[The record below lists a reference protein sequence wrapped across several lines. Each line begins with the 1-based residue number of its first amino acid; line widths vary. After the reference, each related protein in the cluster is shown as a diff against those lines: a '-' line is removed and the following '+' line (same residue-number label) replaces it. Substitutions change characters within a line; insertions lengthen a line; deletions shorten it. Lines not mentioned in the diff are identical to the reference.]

1 MTTYRYSEWDGTQPA
16 LKLNKDEL
24 MDELAQGLMHDSD
37 LSFILWKMQR
47 QDSKN
52 GRERLNGLQKLLQ
65 RLLEAKQQKL
75 DKYDLSAMMAEMKDR
90 MAEIIKKEQAAIQQK
105 LDETKQQAARGQSEA
120 DIADAKNNLQKME
133 QKAAADLRKLKNL
146 PSDIGGKLKALQ
158 NYEFTDED
166 AHLQFQDLLG
176 STLDGLRIDDSA
188 EGLTPFIPAETIT
201 FEEAMKLIETLQE
214 MDKLNGQ
221 IENARSEGG
230 LETINRQ
237 TVRELLGEAGM
248 ETLERP
254 GVTRIL
260 EEANFIRRKE
270 DGFELTPLGV
280 RKIGQKA
287 LSDVFSQLRHKTGDR
302 GGVWERGEET
312 KRFEFGDNFD
322 IDLKQTI
329 MNALMREQQKPSVK
343 LKITDF
349 EVFKYEQSARSA
361 TVLMLDLSLSMSVH
375 DNFYAAKH
383 VALALDGLIR
393 SQFPRDSLHIIGF
406 SSYAR
411 EIKKEDLATLRL
423 DQADPY
429 TNIQH
434 GLELARKLLA
444 KDKAPNKQIII
455 ITDGEPTAHQE
466 DGQISYQFSPGARTL
481 QLTLREVENC
491 TRQGITI
498 NTFMLGES
506 NLNNAFITRIAK
518 INKGRVFFA
527 NSNGLGQYVL
537 VDYLSNRR
545 KSMS

>member
-16 LKLNKDEL
+16 LRLDKDEL
-24 MDELAQGLMHDSD
+24 MDELAKGLMHNSD
-37 LSFILWKMQR
+37 LSLLLWKMQR
-47 QDSKN
+47 EDRKN
-52 GRERLNGLQKLLQ
+52 GQERLTGLQKLLQ
-65 RLLEAKQQKL
+65 RLLEENQKQLGKYNL
-75 DKYDLSAMMAEMKDR
+75 DAMMAEMKNKVDD
-90 MAEIIKKEQAAIQQK
+90 IIKQEQASILKK
-105 LDETKQQAARGQSEA
+105 LDEARKKAAQSDAEQGSETDKNRLQKIEQQAAT
-120 DIADAKNNLQKME
+120 
-133 QKAAADLRKLKNL
+133 DLKKLKNL
-146 PSDIGGKLKALQ
+146 PSDISGKIKALQ
-158 NYEFTDED
+158 NYEFTDDD
-166 AHLQFQDLLG
+166 AQEQFHDLLG
-176 STLDGLRIDDSA
+176 ANL
-188 EGLTPFIPAETIT
+188 EGLNSDEIPEGATPFIGAESIS
-201 FEEAMKLIETLQE
+201 FNEAMKLIETLQE

-221 IENARSEGG
+221 IENARTEDNPS
-230 LETINRQ
+230 LVDRQ
-237 TVRELLGEAGM
+237 SVRELLGEQGM

-254 GVTRIL
+254 GVTKAL

-270 DGFELTPLGV
+270 GGFELTPLGV

-287 LSDVFSQLRHKTGDR
+287 LNDVFSQLRYKSGDR
-302 GGVWERGEET
+302 GGVWKRGDET

-322 IDLKQTI
+322 IDLKQTV
-329 MNALMREQQKPSVK
+329 MNALMRESQHSPVK

-349 EVFKYEQSARSA
+349 EVYKYEQSARSA
-361 TVLMLDLSLSMSVH
+361 TVLMLDLSLSMSVR

-393 SQFPRDSLHIIGF
+393 SQFPQDSLHIIGF

-423 DQADPY
+423 DQSDPY

-434 GLELARKLLA
+434 GLELARKLLG
-444 KDKAPNKQIII
+444 KEKAQNKQIII
-455 ITDGEPTAHQE
+455 ITDGEPTAHLE
-466 DGQISYQFSPGARTL
+466 EGQLNYQFSPGAKTL
-481 QLTLREVENC
+481 QMTLREVENC

-527 NSNGLGQYVL
+527 NPDGLGQYVL

-545 KSMS
+545 KSVS

>member
-16 LKLNKDEL
+16 LRLDKDEL
-24 MDELAQGLMHDSD
+24 MDELAQGLMHDSN
-37 LSFILWKMQR
+37 LSLLLWKMQR
-47 QDSKN
+47 EDRKN
-52 GRERLNGLQKLLQ
+52 GQERLTGLQKLLQ
-65 RLLEAKQQKL
+65 RLLEENQKQLGKYNL
-75 DKYDLSAMMAEMKDR
+75 DEMMAEMKNKVDD
-90 MAEIIKKEQAAIQQK
+90 IIKQEQASILKK
-105 LDETKQQAARGQSEA
+105 LDEARKKAAQSEAEPGSETDKNRLQKLEQQAAA
-120 DIADAKNNLQKME
+120 NLK
-133 QKAAADLRKLKNL
+133 KLKNL
-146 PSDIGGKLKALQ
+146 PSDISGKIKALQ
-158 NYEFTDED
+158 NYEFTDDD
-166 AHLQFQDLLG
+166 AQQHFRDLLG
-176 STLDGLRIDDSA
+176 ASL
-188 EGLTPFIPAETIT
+188 EGLNSDEIPEGATPYLGEESISFN
-201 FEEAMKLIETLQE
+201 EAMKLIETLQE

-221 IENARSEGG
+221 IENARTEDNPG
-230 LETINRQ
+230 LVDRQ
-237 TVRELLGEAGM
+237 SVRELLGEQGM

-254 GVTRIL
+254 GVTKVL

-270 DGFELTPLGV
+270 GGFELTPMGV

-287 LSDVFSQLRHKTGDR
+287 LNDVFSQLRFKTGDR
-302 GGVWERGEET
+302 GGVWKRGDET

-329 MNALMREQQKPSVK
+329 MNALMREQQHSPVK

-349 EVFKYEQSARSA
+349 EVYKYEQSARSA
-361 TVLMLDLSLSMSVH
+361 TVLMLDLSLSMSVR

-393 SQFPRDSLHIIGF
+393 SQFPQDSLHIIGF

-411 EIKKEDLATLRL
+411 EIKKKELATLRL

-434 GLELARKLLA
+434 GLELARKLLG
-444 KDKAPNKQIII
+444 KENSRNKQIII
-455 ITDGEPTAHQE
+455 ITDGEPTAHLE
-466 DGQISYQFSPGARTL
+466 EGQLNYQFSPGAKTL
-481 QLTLREVENC
+481 QMTLREVENC

-527 NSNGLGQYVL
+527 NPAGLGQYVL

-545 KSMS
+545 KSVS

>member
-1 MTTYRYSEWDGTQPA
+1 MTIYRYSEWDGTQPA
-16 LKLNKDEL
+16 LRLNKDEL
-24 MDELAQGLMHDSD
+24 MDELAEGLMHDSN
-37 LSFILWKMQR
+37 LSLLLWKMQR
-47 QDSKN
+47 QDAKN
-52 GRERLNGLQKLLQ
+52 GQERLDGLQKLLQ
-65 RLLEAKQQKL
+65 RLLAEKQQQLKQ
-75 DKYDLSAMMAEMKDR
+75 YDLAAMMAEMKDR
-90 MAEIIKKEQAAIQQK
+90 MAAIIKKEQAAILQQ
-105 LDETKQQAARGQSEA
+105 LDEARRQAAEKMPETDSV
-120 DIADAKNNLQKME
+120 DAKNNLQKTE

-146 PSDIGGKLKALQ
+146 PADIGGKLKALQ
-158 NYEFTDED
+158 NYEFNDED
-166 AHLQFQDLLG
+166 AGAQFQELLG
-176 STLDGLRIDDSA
+176 FSLDGLRIDDSP
-188 EGLTPFIPAETIT
+188 EGLAPFIPAETVT
-201 FEEAMKLIETLQE
+201 FDDAMKLIETLQE

-230 LETINRQ
+230 LETLNRH
-237 TVRELLGEAGM
+237 TVRELLGEQGM

-254 GVTRIL
+254 GVTKML
-260 EEANFIRRKE
+260 EEANFIRPKA
-270 DGFELTPLGV
+270 GGYELTPLGV

-287 LSDVFSQLRHKTGDR
+287 LNDVFSQLRYKSGDR
-302 GGVWERGEET
+302 GGVWKRSDET

-322 IDLKQTI
+322 IDLKQTM
-329 MNALMREQQKPSVK
+329 MNALMRESQQTPIK

-393 SQFPRDSLHIIGF
+393 SQFPQDSLHIIGF

-411 EIKKEDLATLRL
+411 EIKKEELATLRL

-434 GLELARKLLA
+434 GFELARKLLV
-444 KDKAPNKQIII
+444 KEKTRNKQLII

-466 DGQISYQFSPGARTL
+466 EGEINSQFSPGAKTL
-481 QLTLREVENC
+481 QMTLREVENC

-527 NSNGLGQYVL
+527 NAKGLGQYVL

-545 KSMS
+545 KTMS

>member
-1 MTTYRYSEWDGTQPA
+1 MTTYRYSEWDGTQPP
-16 LKLNKDEL
+16 LKLDKDEL

-47 QDSKN
+47 EDRKN
-52 GRERLNGLQKLLQ
+52 GQERLTGLQKLLQ
-65 RLLEAKQQKL
+65 RLLEEKQKQL
-75 DKYDLSAMMAEMKDR
+75 GKYDLDTMMAEMK
-90 MAEIIKKEQAAIQQK
+90 KKMDDIVKQEQASILKK
-105 LDETKQQAARGQSEA
+105 LDEARKKAAQSEA
-120 DIADAKNNLQKME
+120 EPGSETDKNQLQKIE
-133 QKAAADLRKLKNL
+133 QKAAADLKKLKNL
-146 PSDIGGKLKALQ
+146 PSDISGKVKALQ
-158 NYEFTDED
+158 NYEFTDEE
-166 AHLQFQDLLG
+166 AQQQFRDLLG
-176 STLDGLRIDDSA
+176 ASL
-188 EGLTPFIPAETIT
+188 EGLNSDEIPEGATPYLGEESISFN
-201 FEEAMKLIETLQE
+201 EAMKLIETLQE

-221 IENARSEGG
+221 IENARADGG
-230 LETINRQ
+230 PGMVNRQ
-237 TVRELLGEAGM
+237 SVRELLGEQGM

-254 GVTRIL
+254 GITKVL

-270 DGFELTPLGV
+270 GGFELTPMGV

-287 LSDVFSQLRHKTGDR
+287 VNDVFSQLRYKTGDR
-302 GGVWERGEET
+302 GGVWKRGDET

-329 MNALMREQQKPSVK
+329 MNALMREQQHSPVK

-349 EVFKYEQSARSA
+349 EVYKYEQSARSA
-361 TVLMLDLSLSMSVH
+361 TVLMLDLSLSMSVR

-393 SQFPRDSLHIIGF
+393 SQFPQDSLHIIGF

-411 EIKKEDLATLRL
+411 EIKKEELATLRL

-434 GLELARKLLA
+434 GLELARKLLG
-444 KDKAPNKQIII
+444 KENSRNKQIII
-455 ITDGEPTAHQE
+455 ITDGEPTAHLE
-466 DGQISYQFSPGARTL
+466 EGQLNYQFSPGAKTL
-481 QLTLREVENC
+481 QMTLREVENC

-527 NSNGLGQYVL
+527 NPAGLGQYVL

-545 KSMS
+545 KSVS

>member
-16 LKLNKDEL
+16 LRLNKDEL
-24 MDELAQGLMHDSD
+24 MDELAEGLMHDSN
-37 LSFILWKMQR
+37 LSLLLWKMQR
-47 QDSKN
+47 QDTKN
-52 GRERLNGLQKLLQ
+52 GQERLDGLQKILQ
-65 RLLEAKQQKL
+65 RLLAEKQQQLKQF
-75 DKYDLSAMMAEMKDR
+75 DLAAMMAAMKKKMDD
-90 MAEIIKKEQAAIQQK
+90 IIKQEQAGVLKK
-105 LDETKQQAARGQSEA
+105 LDEARKKAAQGAPES
-120 DIADAKNNLQKME
+120 DIADAKNKLQQME

-146 PSDIGGKLKALQ
+146 PSDIGGKLKVLQ
-158 NYEFTDED
+158 NYEFNDED
-166 AHLQFQDLLG
+166 AGAQFQELLG
-176 STLDGLRIDDSA
+176 SSLDGLRIDDSP
-188 EGLTPFIPAETIT
+188 EGLTPFIPAETVT
-201 FEEAMKLIETLQE
+201 FDEAMKLMETLQE
-214 MDKLNGQ
+214 MDKLNAQ

-230 LETINRQ
+230 LETLNRH
-237 TVRELLGEAGM
+237 TVKELLGEQGM

-254 GVTRIL
+254 GVTRVL

-270 DGFELTPLGV
+270 GGYELTPLGV

-287 LSDVFSQLRHKTGDR
+287 LNDVFSQLRYKTGDR
-302 GGVWERGEET
+302 GGVWKRGDET

-322 IDLKQTI
+322 IDLKQTM
-329 MNALMREQQKPSVK
+329 MNALMRESQKTPIK

-393 SQFPRDSLHIIGF
+393 SQFPQDSLHIIGF

-411 EIKKEDLATLRL
+411 EIKNEELATLRL

-434 GLELARKLLA
+434 GLELARKLLV
-444 KDKAPNKQIII
+444 KEKTRNKQLII

-466 DGQISYQFSPGARTL
+466 EGEINSQFSPGAKTL

-527 NSNGLGQYVL
+527 NGKGLGQYVL
-537 VDYLSNRR
+537 VDYLANRR
-545 KSMS
+545 KTMS

>member
-16 LKLNKDEL
+16 LRLDKDEL
-24 MDELAQGLMHDSD
+24 MDELAEGLMHDSN
-37 LSFILWKMQR
+37 LSLLLWKMQR
-47 QDSKN
+47 QDAKN
-52 GRERLNGLQKLLQ
+52 SQERLDGLQKILQ
-65 RLLEAKQQKL
+65 RLLAEKQQQLKQF
-75 DKYDLSAMMAEMKDR
+75 DLAAMMAEMKKKMDD
-90 MAEIIKKEQAAIQQK
+90 IIKQEQTGILKK
-105 LDETKQQAARGQSEA
+105 LDEARKKAAQGTPES
-120 DIADAKNNLQKME
+120 DTADAKNNLQKME
-133 QKAAADLRKLKNL
+133 LKAAADLRKLKNL
-146 PSDIGGKLKALQ
+146 PADIGGKLKALQ
-158 NYEFTDED
+158 NYEFTNED
-166 AHLQFQDLLG
+166 AGAQFQELLG
-176 STLDGLRIDDSA
+176 ASLDGLRIDDSPK
-188 EGLTPFIPAETIT
+188 GLTPFIPAENMT
-201 FEEAMKLIETLQE
+201 FDEAMKLIEALQE

-230 LETINRQ
+230 LETLNRH
-237 TVRELLGEAGM
+237 TVRELLGEQGM

-254 GVTRIL
+254 GVTGVL

-270 DGFELTPLGV
+270 GGYELTPLGV

-287 LSDVFSQLRHKTGDR
+287 LNDVFSQLRYKTGDR
-302 GGVWERGEET
+302 GGVWKRGDET

-322 IDLKQTI
+322 IDLKQTM
-329 MNALMREQQKPSVK
+329 MNALMRESQKTPIK

-361 TVLMLDLSLSMSVH
+361 MVLMLDLSLSMSVH

-393 SQFPRDSLHIIGF
+393 SQFPQDSLHIIGF

-466 DGQISYQFSPGARTL
+466 EGKINSQFSPGAKTL

-527 NSNGLGQYVL
+527 NAKGLGQYVL
-537 VDYLSNRR
+537 VDYLANRR

>member
-16 LKLNKDEL
+16 LRLDKDEL

-47 QDSKN
+47 EDRKN
-52 GRERLNGLQKLLQ
+52 GQERLTGLQKLLQ
-65 RLLEAKQQKL
+65 RLLEEKQKQL
-75 DKYDLSAMMAEMKDR
+75 GKYDLDTMMAEMK
-90 MAEIIKKEQAAIQQK
+90 KKMDDIVKQEQASILKK
-105 LDETKQQAARGQSEA
+105 LDEARKKAAQSEA
-120 DIADAKNNLQKME
+120 EPGSETDKNQLQKIE
-133 QKAAADLRKLKNL
+133 QKAAADLKKLKNL
-146 PSDIGGKLKALQ
+146 PSDISGKVKALQ
-158 NYEFTDED
+158 NYEFTDEE
-166 AHLQFQDLLG
+166 AQQQFRDLLG
-176 STLDGLRIDDSA
+176 ASL
-188 EGLTPFIPAETIT
+188 EGLNSDEIPEGATPYLGEESISFN
-201 FEEAMKLIETLQE
+201 EAMKLIETLQE

-221 IENARSEGG
+221 IENARADGG
-230 LETINRQ
+230 PGMVNRQ
-237 TVRELLGEAGM
+237 SVRELLGEQGM

-254 GVTRIL
+254 GITKVL

-270 DGFELTPLGV
+270 GGFELTPMGV

-287 LSDVFSQLRHKTGDR
+287 VNDVFSQLRYKTGDR
-302 GGVWERGEET
+302 GGVWKRGDET

-329 MNALMREQQKPSVK
+329 MNALMREQQHSPVK

-349 EVFKYEQSARSA
+349 EVYKYEQSARSA
-361 TVLMLDLSLSMSVH
+361 TVLMLDLSLSMSVR

-393 SQFPRDSLHIIGF
+393 SQFPQDSLHIIGF

-411 EIKKEDLATLRL
+411 EIKKEELATLRL

-434 GLELARKLLA
+434 GLELARKLLG
-444 KDKAPNKQIII
+444 KENSRNKQIII
-455 ITDGEPTAHQE
+455 ITDGEPTAHLE
-466 DGQISYQFSPGARTL
+466 EGQLNYQFSPGAKTL
-481 QLTLREVENC
+481 QMTLREVENC

-527 NSNGLGQYVL
+527 NPAGLGQYVL

-545 KSMS
+545 KSVS

>member
-1 MTTYRYSEWDGTQPA
+1 MTTYRYSEWDGTQPP
-16 LKLNKDEL
+16 LKLDKDEL

-47 QDSKN
+47 EDRKN
-52 GRERLNGLQKLLQ
+52 GQERLTGLQKLLQ
-65 RLLEAKQQKL
+65 RLLEEKQKQL
-75 DKYDLSAMMAEMKDR
+75 GKYDLDTMMAEMK
-90 MAEIIKKEQAAIQQK
+90 KKMDDIVKQEQASILKK
-105 LDETKQQAARGQSEA
+105 LDEARKKAAQSEA
-120 DIADAKNNLQKME
+120 EPGSETNKNQLQKIE
-133 QKAAADLRKLKNL
+133 QQAAADLKKLKNL
-146 PSDIGGKLKALQ
+146 PSDISGKVKALQ
-158 NYEFTDED
+158 NYEFTDEE
-166 AHLQFQDLLG
+166 AQQQFRDLLG
-176 STLDGLRIDDSA
+176 ASL
-188 EGLTPFIPAETIT
+188 EGLNSDEIPEGATPYLGEESISFN
-201 FEEAMKLIETLQE
+201 EAMKLIETLQE

-221 IENARSEGG
+221 IENARADGG
-230 LETINRQ
+230 PGMVNRQ
-237 TVRELLGEAGM
+237 SVRELLGEKGM

-254 GVTRIL
+254 GITKVL

-270 DGFELTPLGV
+270 GGFELTPMGV

-287 LSDVFSQLRHKTGDR
+287 VNDVFSQLRYKTGDR
-302 GGVWERGEET
+302 GGVWKRGDET

-329 MNALMREQQKPSVK
+329 MNALMREQQHSPVK

-349 EVFKYEQSARSA
+349 EVYKYEQSARSA
-361 TVLMLDLSLSMSVH
+361 TVLMLDLSLSMSVR

-393 SQFPRDSLHIIGF
+393 SQFPQDSLHIIGF

-411 EIKKEDLATLRL
+411 EIKKKELATLRL

-434 GLELARKLLA
+434 GLELARKLLG
-444 KDKAPNKQIII
+444 KENSRNKQIII
-455 ITDGEPTAHQE
+455 ITDGEPTAHLE
-466 DGQISYQFSPGARTL
+466 EGQLNYQFSPGAKTL
-481 QLTLREVENC
+481 QMTLREVENC

-527 NSNGLGQYVL
+527 NPAGLGQYVL

-545 KSMS
+545 KSVS

>member
-1 MTTYRYSEWDGTQPA
+1 MTTYRYSEWDGTQPP
-16 LKLNKDEL
+16 LKLDKDEL

-47 QDSKN
+47 EDRKN
-52 GRERLNGLQKLLQ
+52 GQERLTGLQKLLQ
-65 RLLEAKQQKL
+65 RLLEEKQKQL
-75 DKYDLSAMMAEMKDR
+75 GKYDLDTMMAEMK
-90 MAEIIKKEQAAIQQK
+90 KKMDDIVKQEQASILKK
-105 LDETKQQAARGQSEA
+105 LDEARKKAAQSEA
-120 DIADAKNNLQKME
+120 EPGSETNKNQLQKIE
-133 QKAAADLRKLKNL
+133 QQAAADLKKLKNL
-146 PSDIGGKLKALQ
+146 PSDISGKVKALQ
-158 NYEFTDED
+158 NYEFTDEE
-166 AHLQFQDLLG
+166 AQQQFRDLLG
-176 STLDGLRIDDSA
+176 ASL
-188 EGLTPFIPAETIT
+188 EGLNSDDIPEGATPYIGEESISFN
-201 FEEAMKLIETLQE
+201 EAMKLIETLQE

-221 IENARSEGG
+221 IENARADGG
-230 LETINRQ
+230 PGMVNRQ
-237 TVRELLGEAGM
+237 SVRELLGEQGM

-254 GVTRIL
+254 GITKVL

-270 DGFELTPLGV
+270 GGFELTPMGV

-287 LSDVFSQLRHKTGDR
+287 VNDVFSQLRYKTGDR
-302 GGVWERGEET
+302 GGVWKRGDET

-329 MNALMREQQKPSVK
+329 MNALMREQQHSPVK

-349 EVFKYEQSARSA
+349 EVYKYEQSARSA
-361 TVLMLDLSLSMSVH
+361 TVLMLDLSLSMSVR

-393 SQFPRDSLHIIGF
+393 SQFPQDSLHIIGF

-411 EIKKEDLATLRL
+411 EIKKKELATLRL

-434 GLELARKLLA
+434 GLELARKLLG
-444 KDKAPNKQIII
+444 KENSRNKQIII
-455 ITDGEPTAHQE
+455 ITDGEPTAHLE
-466 DGQISYQFSPGARTL
+466 EGQLNYQFSPGAKTL
-481 QLTLREVENC
+481 QMTLREVENC

-527 NSNGLGQYVL
+527 NPAGLGQYVL

-545 KSMS
+545 KSVS

>member
-37 LSFILWKMQR
+37 LSFILCKMQR
-47 QDSKN
+47 QDTKN

-254 GVTRIL
+254 GVTRVL

-383 VALALDGLIR
+383 VALALNGLIR

>member
-16 LKLNKDEL
+16 LRLDKNEL
-24 MDELAQGLMHDSD
+24 MDELAEGLMHDSD
-37 LSFILWKMQR
+37 LSFLLWKMQR
-47 QDSKN
+47 QDAKN
-52 GRERLNGLQKLLQ
+52 GQERLDGLQKLLQ
-65 RLLEAKQQKL
+65 RLLAEKQQQLKQ
-75 DKYDLSAMMAEMKDR
+75 YDLAAMMAAMKDR

-105 LDETKQQAARGQSEA
+105 LNEARQQAAQGTPEA
-120 DIADAKNNLQKME
+120 ETADAKNNFQQME

-146 PSDIGGKLKALQ
+146 PADIGGKLKALQ

-166 AHLQFQDLLG
+166 AGAQFQELLG
-176 STLDGLRIDDSA
+176 SSLDGLRIDDSP
-188 EGLTPFIPAETIT
+188 EGLTPFIPAESMT
-201 FEEAMKLIETLQE
+201 FDEAMKLIETLQE

-230 LETINRQ
+230 LETLNRHI
-237 TVRELLGEAGM
+237 VRELLGEQGM
-248 ETLERP
+248 ETLERN
-254 GVTRIL
+254 GVTKVL
-260 EEANFIRRKE
+260 EEANFIRQKE
-270 DGFELTPLGV
+270 SGYELTPLGV

-287 LSDVFSQLRHKTGDR
+287 LNDVFSQLRYKTGDW
-302 GGVWERGEET
+302 GGVWKRGDET

-322 IDLKQTI
+322 IDLKQTM
-329 MNALMREQQKPSVK
+329 MNALMRESQKIPIK

-393 SQFPRDSLHIIGF
+393 SQFPQDSLHIIGF

-434 GLELARKLLA
+434 GLELARKLLM
-444 KDKAPNKQIII
+444 KEKTRNKQLII

-466 DGQISYQFSPGARTL
+466 EGDLDSQFSPGAKTL
-481 QLTLREVENC
+481 QMTLREVENC

-527 NSNGLGQYVL
+527 NGKGLGQYVL
-537 VDYLSNRR
+537 VDYLANRR
-545 KSMS
+545 KTMN

>member
-537 VDYLSNRR
+537 VDHLSNRR
-545 KSMS
+545 KR

>member
-1 MTTYRYSEWDGTQPA
+1 MTTYRYSEWDGTQPP
-16 LKLNKDEL
+16 LKLDKDEL

-47 QDSKN
+47 EDRKN
-52 GRERLNGLQKLLQ
+52 GQERLTGLQKLLQ
-65 RLLEAKQQKL
+65 RLLEEKQKQL
-75 DKYDLSAMMAEMKDR
+75 GKYDLDTMMAEMK
-90 MAEIIKKEQAAIQQK
+90 KKMDDIVKQEQASILKK
-105 LDETKQQAARGQSEA
+105 LDEARKKAAQSEA
-120 DIADAKNNLQKME
+120 EPGSETNKNQLQKIE
-133 QKAAADLRKLKNL
+133 QQAAADLKKLKNL
-146 PSDIGGKLKALQ
+146 PSDISGKVKALQ
-158 NYEFTDED
+158 NYEFTDEE
-166 AHLQFQDLLG
+166 AGTQFRDLLG
-176 STLDGLRIDDSA
+176 ASL
-188 EGLTPFIPAETIT
+188 EGLNSDEIPEGATPYLGEESISFN
-201 FEEAMKLIETLQE
+201 EAMKLIETLQE

-221 IENARSEGG
+221 IENARADGG
-230 LETINRQ
+230 PGMVNRQ
-237 TVRELLGEAGM
+237 SVRELLGEKGM

-254 GVTRIL
+254 GITKVL

-270 DGFELTPLGV
+270 GGFELTPMGV

-287 LSDVFSQLRHKTGDR
+287 VNDVFSQLRYKTGDR
-302 GGVWERGEET
+302 GGVWKRGDET

-329 MNALMREQQKPSVK
+329 MNALMREQQHSPVK

-349 EVFKYEQSARSA
+349 EVYKYEQSARSA
-361 TVLMLDLSLSMSVH
+361 TVLMLDLSLSMSVR

-393 SQFPRDSLHIIGF
+393 SQFPQDSLHIIGF

-411 EIKKEDLATLRL
+411 EIKKKELATLRL

-434 GLELARKLLA
+434 GLELARKLLG
-444 KDKAPNKQIII
+444 KENSRNKQIII
-455 ITDGEPTAHQE
+455 ITDGEPTAHLE
-466 DGQISYQFSPGARTL
+466 EGQLNYQFSPGAKTL
-481 QLTLREVENC
+481 QMTLREVENC

-527 NSNGLGQYVL
+527 NPAGLGQYVL

-545 KSMS
+545 KSVS

>member
-16 LKLNKDEL
+16 LRLDKDEL
-24 MDELAQGLMHDSD
+24 MDELAEGLMHDSD

-47 QDSKN
+47 HDLKN
-52 GRERLNGLQKLLQ
+52 GQERLTGLQKLLQ
-65 RLLEAKQQKL
+65 HLLEAKQKQL
-75 DKYDLSAMMAEMKDR
+75 DKYDLSSMMVEMKNKMDD
-90 MAEIIKKEQAAIQQK
+90 IIQQEQSGILKK
-105 LDETKQQAARGQSEA
+105 LDEAR
-120 DIADAKNNLQKME
+120 K
-133 QKAAADLRKLKNL
+133 KAAQDEAEPSAESDKNRLQNLEQRAAASLKKLKNL
-146 PSDIGGKLKALQ
+146 PADIGGKIKALQ
-158 NYEFTDED
+158 NYEFNNED
-166 AHLQFQDLLG
+166 AGAQFQELLAT
-176 STLDGLRIDDSA
+176 SLNGLLIDDSP

-201 FEEAMKLIETLQE
+201 FDEAMKLIETLQE
-214 MDKLNGQ
+214 MDKLSGQ
-221 IENARSEGG
+221 IEDARSGGG
-230 LETINRQ
+230 LETIDRQ
-237 TVRELLGEAGM
+237 SVRELLGEQGM

-254 GVTRIL
+254 GVTRVL
-260 EEANFIRRKE
+260 EEANFIQRK
-270 DGFELTPLGV
+270 DGGYELTPLGV

-287 LSDVFSQLRHKTGDR
+287 LSDVFSQLRYKTGDR
-302 GGVWERGEET
+302 GGVWKRGDET

-329 MNALMREQQKPSVK
+329 MNALMRESQQTPIK

-349 EVFKYEQSARSA
+349 EVYKYEQSARSA

-393 SQFPRDSLHIIGF
+393 SQFPRDSLHIVGF

-411 EIKKEDLATLRL
+411 ELKKEDLATLHL

-434 GLELARKLLA
+434 GLELARKLLV
-444 KDKAPNKQIII
+444 KDKTQNKQIII
-455 ITDGEPTAHQE
+455 VTDGEPTAHQE
-466 DGQISYQFSPGARTL
+466 DGEISYQFSPGAKTL
-481 QLTLREVENC
+481 QMTLREVENC

-506 NLNNAFITRIAK
+506 NLNNAFITRIAR

-537 VDYLSNRR
+537 VDYLANRR

>member
-16 LKLNKDEL
+16 LRLNKDEL
-24 MDELAQGLMHDSD
+24 MDELAEGLMHDSN
-37 LSFILWKMQR
+37 LSLLLWKMQR
-47 QDSKN
+47 QDAKN
-52 GRERLNGLQKLLQ
+52 GQERLDGLQKILQ
-65 RLLEAKQQKL
+65 RLLAEKQQQLKQF
-75 DKYDLSAMMAEMKDR
+75 DLAAMMAEMKKKMDD
-90 MAEIIKKEQAAIQQK
+90 IIKQEQAGVLKK
-105 LDETKQQAARGQSEA
+105 LDEARKKAAQGSPES
-120 DIADAKNNLQKME
+120 DNADAKNNLQQIE

-146 PSDIGGKLKALQ
+146 PADIGGKLKALQ
-158 NYEFTDED
+158 NYEFTNKD
-166 AHLQFQDLLG
+166 AGAQFQELLG
-176 STLDGLRIDDSA
+176 SSLDGLRIDDSP
-188 EGLTPFIPAETIT
+188 EGLTPFIPAETVT
-201 FEEAMKLIETLQE
+201 FDEAMKLMETLQE

-230 LETINRQ
+230 LETLNRH
-237 TVRELLGEAGM
+237 TVRELLGEQGM

-254 GVTRIL
+254 GVTRVL

-270 DGFELTPLGV
+270 GGFELTPLGV

-287 LSDVFSQLRHKTGDR
+287 LNDVFSQLRYKTGDR
-302 GGVWERGEET
+302 GGVWKRGDET

-322 IDLKQTI
+322 IDLKQTV
-329 MNALMREQQKPSVK
+329 MNALMRESQKTPVK

-349 EVFKYEQSARSA
+349 EVYKYEQSARSA

-383 VALALDGLIR
+383 VALALEGLIR
-393 SQFPRDSLHIIGF
+393 SQFPQDSLHLIGF

-411 EIKKEDLATLRL
+411 EIKKEELATLRL

-434 GLELARKLLA
+434 GLELARKLLG
-444 KDKAPNKQIII
+444 KEKNRNKQIII

-466 DGQISYQFSPGARTL
+466 EGESNSRFSPGAKTL

-527 NSNGLGQYVL
+527 NAKGLGQYVL
-537 VDYLSNRR
+537 VDYLANRR

>member
-16 LKLNKDEL
+16 LRLNKDEL
-24 MDELAQGLMHDSD
+24 MDELAEGLMHDSN
-37 LSFILWKMQR
+37 LSLLLWKMQR
-47 QDSKN
+47 QDTKN
-52 GRERLNGLQKLLQ
+52 GQERLDGLQKILQ
-65 RLLEAKQQKL
+65 RLLAEKQQQLKQF
-75 DKYDLSAMMAEMKDR
+75 DLAAMMAAMKKKMDD
-90 MAEIIKKEQAAIQQK
+90 IIKQEQAGVLKK
-105 LDETKQQAARGQSEA
+105 LDEARKKAAQGAPES
-120 DIADAKNNLQKME
+120 DIADAKNKLQQME

-158 NYEFTDED
+158 NYEFNDED
-166 AHLQFQDLLG
+166 AGAQFQELLG
-176 STLDGLRIDDSA
+176 SSLDGLRIDDSP
-188 EGLTPFIPAETIT
+188 EGLTPFIPAETVT
-201 FEEAMKLIETLQE
+201 FDEAMKLMETLQE
-214 MDKLNGQ
+214 MDKLNAQ

-230 LETINRQ
+230 LETLNRH
-237 TVRELLGEAGM
+237 TVKELLGEQGM

-254 GVTRIL
+254 GVTRVL

-270 DGFELTPLGV
+270 GGYELTPLGV

-287 LSDVFSQLRHKTGDR
+287 LNDVFSQLRYKTGDR
-302 GGVWERGEET
+302 GGVWKRGDET

-322 IDLKQTI
+322 IDLKQTM
-329 MNALMREQQKPSVK
+329 MNALMRESQKTPIK

-393 SQFPRDSLHIIGF
+393 SQFPQDSLHIIGF

-411 EIKKEDLATLRL
+411 EIKKEELATLRL

-434 GLELARKLLA
+434 GLELARKLLV
-444 KDKAPNKQIII
+444 KEKTRNKQLII

-466 DGQISYQFSPGARTL
+466 EGEINSQFSPGAKTL

-527 NSNGLGQYVL
+527 NGKGLGQYVL
-537 VDYLSNRR
+537 VDYLANRR
-545 KSMS
+545 KTMS

>member
-16 LKLNKDEL
+16 LRLDKNEL
-24 MDELAQGLMHDSD
+24 MDELAEGLMHDSD
-37 LSFILWKMQR
+37 LSFLLWKMQR
-47 QDSKN
+47 QDAKN
-52 GRERLNGLQKLLQ
+52 GQERLDGLQKLLQ
-65 RLLEAKQQKL
+65 RLLAEKQQQLKQ
-75 DKYDLSAMMAEMKDR
+75 YDLAAMMAAMKDR

-105 LDETKQQAARGQSEA
+105 LNEARQQAAQGTPEA
-120 DIADAKNNLQKME
+120 ETADAKNNFQQME

-146 PSDIGGKLKALQ
+146 PADIGGKLKALQ

-166 AHLQFQDLLG
+166 AGAQFQELLG
-176 STLDGLRIDDSA
+176 SSLDGLRIDDSP
-188 EGLTPFIPAETIT
+188 EGLTPFIPAESMT
-201 FEEAMKLIETLQE
+201 FDEAMKLIETLQE

-230 LETINRQ
+230 LETLNRHI
-237 TVRELLGEAGM
+237 VRELLGEQGM
-248 ETLERP
+248 ETLERN
-254 GVTRIL
+254 GVTKVL
-260 EEANFIRRKE
+260 EEANFIRQKE
-270 DGFELTPLGV
+270 SGYELTPLGV

-287 LSDVFSQLRHKTGDR
+287 LNDVFSQLRYKTGDR
-302 GGVWERGEET
+302 GGVWKRGDET

-322 IDLKQTI
+322 IDLKQTM
-329 MNALMREQQKPSVK
+329 MNALMRESQKIPIK

-393 SQFPRDSLHIIGF
+393 SQFPQDSLHIIGF

-434 GLELARKLLA
+434 GLELARKLLM
-444 KDKAPNKQIII
+444 KEKTRNKQLII

-466 DGQISYQFSPGARTL
+466 EGDLNSQFSPGAKTL
-481 QLTLREVENC
+481 QMTLREVENC

-527 NSNGLGQYVL
+527 NGKGLGQYVL
-537 VDYLSNRR
+537 VDYLANRR
-545 KSMS
+545 KTMN

>member
-16 LKLNKDEL
+16 LRLDKDEL
-24 MDELAQGLMHDSD
+24 MDELAEGLMHDSD

-47 QDSKN
+47 QDAKN
-52 GRERLNGLQKLLQ
+52 GQERMTGLQKLLQ
-65 RLLEAKQQKL
+65 RLLAEKQQQLKQ
-75 DKYDLSAMMAEMKDR
+75 YDLVAMMAKMKNKMDD
-90 MAEIIKKEQAAIQQK
+90 IIQQEQSGILKK
-105 LDETKQQAARGQSEA
+105 LDEAR
-120 DIADAKNNLQKME
+120 K
-133 QKAAADLRKLKNL
+133 KAAQGEAGTDSVPDKNRLQNLEQRAAASLKKLKNL
-146 PSDIGGKLKALQ
+146 PDDIGGKLKELQ

-166 AHLQFQDLLG
+166 AGAQFQELLG
-176 STLDGLRIDDSA
+176 SSLDGVRIDDSA
-188 EGLTPFIPAETIT
+188 EGLTPFIPAENIT
-201 FEEAMKLIETLQE
+201 FDEAMKLIETLQE

-230 LETINRQ
+230 LETLNRH
-237 TVRELLGEAGM
+237 TVRELLGEQGM

-254 GVTRIL
+254 GVTRVL

-270 DGFELTPLGV
+270 GGFELTPLGV

-287 LSDVFSQLRHKTGDR
+287 LNDVFSQLRYKSGDR
-302 GGVWERGEET
+302 GGVWKRSDET

-322 IDLKQTI
+322 IDLKQTM
-329 MNALMREQQKPSVK
+329 MNALMRESQKTPIK

-349 EVFKYEQSARSA
+349 EVYKYEQSARSA

-393 SQFPRDSLHIIGF
+393 SQFPQDSLHIIGF

-411 EIKKEDLATLRL
+411 EIKKEELATLHL

-434 GLELARKLLA
+434 GLELAGKLLV
-444 KDKAPNKQIII
+444 KDKVQNKQIII

-466 DGQISYQFSPGARTL
+466 EGESNSQFSPGAKTL

-527 NSNGLGQYVL
+527 NAKGLGQYVL

>member
-16 LKLNKDEL
+16 LRLDKDEL
-24 MDELAQGLMHDSD
+24 MDELAQGLMHDSN
-37 LSFILWKMQR
+37 LSLLLWKMQR
-47 QDSKN
+47 EDRKN
-52 GRERLNGLQKLLQ
+52 GQERLTGLQKLLQ
-65 RLLEAKQQKL
+65 RLLEENQKQLGKYNL
-75 DKYDLSAMMAEMKDR
+75 DEMMAEMKNKVED
-90 MAEIIKKEQAAIQQK
+90 IIKQEQAGILKK
-105 LDETKQQAARGQSEA
+105 LDEARKKAAQSEA
-120 DIADAKNNLQKME
+120 EPGSEADKNRLQKLE
-133 QKAAADLRKLKNL
+133 QQAAADLKKLKNL
-146 PSDIGGKLKALQ
+146 PSDISGKIKALQ
-158 NYEFTDED
+158 NYEFTDDD
-166 AHLQFQDLLG
+166 AQQQFRDLLG
-176 STLDGLRIDDSA
+176 ASL
-188 EGLTPFIPAETIT
+188 EGLNSDEIPEGATPYLGTESISYN
-201 FEEAMKLIETLQE
+201 EAMKLIETLQE
-214 MDKLNGQ
+214 MDKLSGQ
-221 IENARSEGG
+221 IENARAENSPG
-230 LETINRQ
+230 LVDRQ
-237 TVRELLGEAGM
+237 AVRELLGEQGM

-254 GVTRIL
+254 GVTKML

-270 DGFELTPLGV
+270 GGFELTPMGV

-287 LSDVFSQLRHKTGDR
+287 VNDVFSQLRYKTGDR
-302 GGVWERGEET
+302 GGVWKRGDET

-329 MNALMREQQKPSVK
+329 MNALMREQQHSPVK

-349 EVFKYEQSARSA
+349 EVYKYEQSARSA
-361 TVLMLDLSLSMSVH
+361 TVLMLDLSLSMSVR

-393 SQFPRDSLHIIGF
+393 SQFPQDSLHIIGF

-411 EIKKEDLATLRL
+411 EIKKKELATLRL

-434 GLELARKLLA
+434 GLELARKLLG
-444 KDKAPNKQIII
+444 KENSRNKQIII
-455 ITDGEPTAHQE
+455 ITDGEPTAHLE
-466 DGQISYQFSPGARTL
+466 EGQLNYQFSPGAKTL
-481 QLTLREVENC
+481 QMTLREVENC

-527 NSNGLGQYVL
+527 NPAGLGQYVL

-545 KSMS
+545 KSVS

>member
-16 LKLNKDEL
+16 LRLDKDEL
-24 MDELAQGLMHDSD
+24 MDELAEGLMHDSD

-47 QDSKN
+47 HDLKN
-52 GRERLNGLQKLLQ
+52 GQERLTGLQKLLQ
-65 RLLEAKQQKL
+65 HLLEAKQKQL
-75 DKYDLSAMMAEMKDR
+75 DKYDLSSMMVEMKNKMDD
-90 MAEIIKKEQAAIQQK
+90 IIQQEQSGILKK
-105 LDETKQQAARGQSEA
+105 LDEAR
-120 DIADAKNNLQKME
+120 K
-133 QKAAADLRKLKNL
+133 KAAQDEAEPGAESDKNRLQNLEQRAAASLKKLKNL
-146 PSDIGGKLKALQ
+146 PADIGGKIKALQ
-158 NYEFTDED
+158 NYEFNDED
-166 AHLQFQDLLG
+166 ASAQFQELLAT
-176 STLDGLRIDDSA
+176 SLNGLLIDDSP

-201 FEEAMKLIETLQE
+201 FDEAMKLIETLQE
-214 MDKLNGQ
+214 MDKLSGQ
-221 IENARSEGG
+221 IEDARSGGG
-230 LETINRQ
+230 LETIDRQ
-237 TVRELLGEAGM
+237 SVRELLGEQGM

-254 GVTRIL
+254 GVTRVL
-260 EEANFIRRKE
+260 EEANFIQRK
-270 DGFELTPLGV
+270 GGGYELTPLGV

-287 LSDVFSQLRHKTGDR
+287 LSDVFSQLRYKTGDR
-302 GGVWERGEET
+302 GGVWKRGDET

-329 MNALMREQQKPSVK
+329 MNALMRESQQTPIK

-349 EVFKYEQSARSA
+349 EVYKYEQSARSA

-393 SQFPRDSLHIIGF
+393 SQFPRDSLHIVGF

-411 EIKKEDLATLRL
+411 ELKKEDLATLHL

-434 GLELARKLLA
+434 GLELARKLLV
-444 KDKAPNKQIII
+444 KDKTQNKQIII
-455 ITDGEPTAHQE
+455 VTDGEPTAHQE
-466 DGQISYQFSPGARTL
+466 DGEISYQFSPGAKTL
-481 QLTLREVENC
+481 QMTLREVENC

-506 NLNNAFITRIAK
+506 NLNNAFITRIAR

-537 VDYLSNRR
+537 VDYLANRR

>member
-1 MTTYRYSEWDGTQPA
+1 MTTYRYSEWDGTQPP
-16 LKLNKDEL
+16 LKLDKDEL

-47 QDSKN
+47 EDRKN
-52 GRERLNGLQKLLQ
+52 EQERLTGLQKLLQ
-65 RLLEAKQQKL
+65 RLLEEKQKQL
-75 DKYDLSAMMAEMKDR
+75 GKYDLDTMMAEMK
-90 MAEIIKKEQAAIQQK
+90 KKMDDIVKQEQASILKK
-105 LDETKQQAARGQSEA
+105 LDEARKKAAQSEA
-120 DIADAKNNLQKME
+120 EPGSETDKNQLQKIE
-133 QKAAADLRKLKNL
+133 QKAAANLKKLKNL
-146 PSDIGGKLKALQ
+146 PSDISGKVKALQ
-158 NYEFTDED
+158 NYEFTDEE
-166 AHLQFQDLLG
+166 AQQQFRDLLG
-176 STLDGLRIDDSA
+176 ASL
-188 EGLTPFIPAETIT
+188 EGLNSDEIPEGATPYLGEESISFN
-201 FEEAMKLIETLQE
+201 EAMKLIETLQE

-221 IENARSEGG
+221 IENARADGG
-230 LETINRQ
+230 PGMVNRQ
-237 TVRELLGEAGM
+237 SVRELLGEQGM

-254 GVTRIL
+254 GITKVL

-270 DGFELTPLGV
+270 GGFELTPMGV

-287 LSDVFSQLRHKTGDR
+287 VNDVFSQLRYKTGDR
-302 GGVWERGEET
+302 GGVWKRGDET

-329 MNALMREQQKPSVK
+329 MNALMREQQHSPVK

-349 EVFKYEQSARSA
+349 EVYKYEQSARSA
-361 TVLMLDLSLSMSVH
+361 TVLMLDLSLSMSVR

-393 SQFPRDSLHIIGF
+393 SQFPQDSLHIIGF

-411 EIKKEDLATLRL
+411 EIKKEELATLRL

-434 GLELARKLLA
+434 GLELARKLLG
-444 KDKAPNKQIII
+444 KENSRNKQIII
-455 ITDGEPTAHQE
+455 ITDGEPTAHLE
-466 DGQISYQFSPGARTL
+466 EGQLNYQFSPGAKTL
-481 QLTLREVENC
+481 QMTLREVENC

-527 NSNGLGQYVL
+527 NPAGLGQYVL

-545 KSMS
+545 KSVS

>member
-1 MTTYRYSEWDGTQPA
+1 
-16 LKLNKDEL
+16 
-24 MDELAQGLMHDSD
+24 
-37 LSFILWKMQR
+37 MQR
-47 QDSKN
+47 EDRKN
-52 GRERLNGLQKLLQ
+52 GQERLTGLQKLLQ
-65 RLLEAKQQKL
+65 RLLEEKQKQL
-75 DKYDLSAMMAEMKDR
+75 GKYDLDTMMAEMK
-90 MAEIIKKEQAAIQQK
+90 KKMDDIVKQEQASILKK
-105 LDETKQQAARGQSEA
+105 LDEARKKAAQSEA
-120 DIADAKNNLQKME
+120 EPGSETDKNQLQKIE
-133 QKAAADLRKLKNL
+133 QKAAANLKKLKNL
-146 PSDIGGKLKALQ
+146 PSDISGKVKALQ
-158 NYEFTDED
+158 NYEFTDEE
-166 AHLQFQDLLG
+166 AQQQFRDLLG
-176 STLDGLRIDDSA
+176 ASL
-188 EGLTPFIPAETIT
+188 EGLNSDEIPEGATPYLGEESISFN
-201 FEEAMKLIETLQE
+201 EAMKLIETLQE

-221 IENARSEGG
+221 IENARADGG
-230 LETINRQ
+230 PGMVNRQ
-237 TVRELLGEAGM
+237 SVRELLGEQGM

-254 GVTRIL
+254 GITKVL

-270 DGFELTPLGV
+270 GGFELTPMGV

-287 LSDVFSQLRHKTGDR
+287 VNDVFSQLRYKTGDR
-302 GGVWERGEET
+302 GGVWKRGDET

-329 MNALMREQQKPSVK
+329 MNALMREQQHSPVK

-349 EVFKYEQSARSA
+349 EVYKYEQSARSA
-361 TVLMLDLSLSMSVH
+361 TVLMLDLSLSMSVR

-393 SQFPRDSLHIIGF
+393 SQFPQDSLHIIGF

-411 EIKKEDLATLRL
+411 EIKKEELATLRL

-434 GLELARKLLA
+434 GLELARKLLG
-444 KDKAPNKQIII
+444 KENSRNKQIII
-455 ITDGEPTAHQE
+455 ITDGEPTAHLE
-466 DGQISYQFSPGARTL
+466 EGQLNYQFSPGAKTL
-481 QLTLREVENC
+481 QMTLREVENC

-527 NSNGLGQYVL
+527 NPAGLGQYVL

-545 KSMS
+545 KSVS

>member
-16 LKLNKDEL
+16 LRLDKNEL
-24 MDELAQGLMHDSD
+24 MDELAEGLMHDSD
-37 LSFILWKMQR
+37 LSFLLWKMQR
-47 QDSKN
+47 QDAKN
-52 GRERLNGLQKLLQ
+52 GQERLDGLQKLLQ
-65 RLLEAKQQKL
+65 RLLAEKQQQLKQ
-75 DKYDLSAMMAEMKDR
+75 YDLAAMIAAMKDR
-90 MAEIIKKEQAAIQQK
+90 MAEIIKKEQSAIQQK
-105 LDETKQQAARGQSEA
+105 LDEARQQAAQGSPEA
-120 DIADAKNNLQKME
+120 ETADAKNNLQKME

-146 PSDIGGKLKALQ
+146 PADIGGKLKALQ
-158 NYEFTDED
+158 NYEFTDDD
-166 AHLQFQDLLG
+166 AGAQFQELL
-176 STLDGLRIDDSA
+176 SSSLDGLRIDDSP
-188 EGLTPFIPAETIT
+188 EGLTPFIPAESMT
-201 FEEAMKLIETLQE
+201 FNEAMKLIETLQD

-230 LETINRQ
+230 LETLNRH
-237 TVRELLGEAGM
+237 TVRELLGEQGM

-254 GVTRIL
+254 GVTRVL
-260 EEANFIRRKE
+260 EEANFIRQKE
-270 DGFELTPLGV
+270 GGYELTPLGV

-287 LSDVFSQLRHKTGDR
+287 LNDVFSQLRYKTGDR
-302 GGVWERGEET
+302 GGVWKRGDET

-322 IDLKQTI
+322 IDLKQTM
-329 MNALMREQQKPSVK
+329 MNAMMRESQKTPIK

-349 EVFKYEQSARSA
+349 EVYKYEQSARSA

-393 SQFPRDSLHIIGF
+393 SQFPQDSLHIIGF

-434 GLELARKLLA
+434 GLELARKLLG
-444 KDKAPNKQIII
+444 KEKTKNKQIII

-466 DGQISYQFSPGARTL
+466 EGDLNSQFSPGARTL

-527 NSNGLGQYVL
+527 NGKGLGQYVL
-537 VDYLSNRR
+537 VDYLANRR
-545 KSMS
+545 KTMS

>member
-1 MTTYRYSEWDGTQPA
+1 MTTYRYSEWDGTQPP
-16 LKLNKDEL
+16 LKLDKDEL

-47 QDSKN
+47 EDRKN
-52 GRERLNGLQKLLQ
+52 GQERLTGLQKLLQ
-65 RLLEAKQQKL
+65 RLLEEKQKQL
-75 DKYDLSAMMAEMKDR
+75 GKYDLDTMMAEMK
-90 MAEIIKKEQAAIQQK
+90 KKMDDIVKQEQASILKK
-105 LDETKQQAARGQSEA
+105 LDEARKKAAQSEA
-120 DIADAKNNLQKME
+120 EPGSETNKNQLQKIE
-133 QKAAADLRKLKNL
+133 QQAAADLKKLKNL
-146 PSDIGGKLKALQ
+146 PYDISGKVKALQ
-158 NYEFTDED
+158 NYEFTDEE
-166 AHLQFQDLLG
+166 AQQQFRDLLG
-176 STLDGLRIDDSA
+176 ASL
-188 EGLTPFIPAETIT
+188 EGLNSDDIPEGATPYIGEESISFN
-201 FEEAMKLIETLQE
+201 EAMKLIETLQE

-221 IENARSEGG
+221 IENARADGG
-230 LETINRQ
+230 PGMVNRQ
-237 TVRELLGEAGM
+237 SVRELLGEKGM

-254 GVTRIL
+254 GITKVL

-270 DGFELTPLGV
+270 GGFELTPMGV

-287 LSDVFSQLRHKTGDR
+287 VNDVFSQLRYKTGDR
-302 GGVWERGEET
+302 GGVWKRGDET

-329 MNALMREQQKPSVK
+329 MNALMREQQHSPVK

-349 EVFKYEQSARSA
+349 EVYKYEQSARSA
-361 TVLMLDLSLSMSVH
+361 TVLMLDLSLSMSVR

-393 SQFPRDSLHIIGF
+393 SQFPQDSLHIIGF

-411 EIKKEDLATLRL
+411 EIKKKELATLRL

-434 GLELARKLLA
+434 GLELARKLLG
-444 KDKAPNKQIII
+444 KENSRNKQIII
-455 ITDGEPTAHQE
+455 ITDGEPTAHLE
-466 DGQISYQFSPGARTL
+466 EGQLNYQFSPGAKTL
-481 QLTLREVENC
+481 QMTLREVENC

-527 NSNGLGQYVL
+527 NPAGLGQYVL

-545 KSMS
+545 KSVS